1 MIDPDIR
8 GPVQGHQVTTCR
20 RDLKHHV
27 PDDNI
32 IGILD
37 PEPTVSKPTVASNS
51 QNRLCALN
59 VDDAAAAKKAGDL
72 DHFSA
77 RGGDGGFEGRA
88 AGDGCG
94 CGRATTGCGT
104 TVSNDYRELE
114 RPSWSMEE
122 GVNLRSSTFAV
133 PVPAAAAV
141 VLVVEVARVVVLVV
155 VVVPAAAVLDVVPA
169 AAVVEA
175 VPYI

>member
-1 MIDPDIR
+1 MPPNHR
-8 GPVQGHQVTTCR
+8 PQGDR
-20 RDLKHHV
+20 KHHV
-27 PDDNI
+27 SDDDI

-51 QNRLCALN
+51 QNRLGALN
-59 VDDAAAAKKAGDL
+59 VDDTAATKKAGDL
-72 DHFSA
+72 DDFGA
-77 RGGDGGFEGRA
+77 RGGDGRFEGGA
-88 AGDGCG
+88 AGHGCG

-114 RPSWSMEE
+114 RSNRSVEE
-122 GVNLRSSTFAV
+122 RVNLRSSTFAV
-133 PVPAAAAV
+133 PVPAEAAV

-155 VVVPAAAVLDVVPA
+155 VVVPAAAVVLDVVPA